1 MYRNKI
7 HVIIN
12 PSSAGGKTGRLRS
25 QIIVAIEK
33 HLGNSSTLFVTEK
46 PLDAERSARA
56 AVTNGCDLVL
66 GVGGDGTIH
75 EIINGMFAGGHLI
88 NGDCQLGIIS
98 SGSGQGLAQSMD
110 LPRQID
116 EQVQV
121 IADGA
126 SRAIDVGKI
135 TLDQTKNGQAE
146 RHFVNECQIGI
157 GASVVKH
164 VQLKQK
170 RYGGLIGYGFGSLS
184 VLLHHPNQQMT
195 LVIDDNQE
203 ITQAFTG
210 ISIGNGAKTAG
221 GMQLTPEA
229 TLDDAILDVLVM
241 REQSVLQ
248 RLQNFPKIYSGRHLR
263 STKFGY
269 YKARRIDISSAE
281 HVLVAADGEIVGT
294 VPCTIELLPA
304 ALRVRCIQTD
314 KESVHADSNKQHTET
329 RV

>member
-1 MYRNKI
+1 MYSNKI

-12 PSSAGGKTGRLRS
+12 PSSAGGKTGTKKS
-25 QIIVAIEK
+25 QIIAAIEK
-33 HLGNSSTLFVTEK
+33 HLGNSSSLCVTK
-46 PLDAERSARA
+46 NPLDAERSARA
-56 AVTNGCDLVL
+56 AVTTGCDLVV

-75 EIINGMFAGGHLI
+75 EIINGLFTEDHLI
-88 NGDCQLGIIS
+88 NEHCELGIIS
-98 SGSGQGLAQSMD
+98 SGSGQGLAHSMD
-110 LPRQID
+110 LPRSID
-116 EQVQV
+116 EQVCV

-135 TLDQTKNGQAE
+135 TSRGTGGEPAE
-146 RHFVNECQIGI
+146 CYFVNECQIGL
-157 GASVVKH
+157 GAAVVKH

-170 RYGGLIGYGFGSLS
+170 RYGGLIAYGLGSLS

-221 GMQLTPEA
+221 GMRLTPEA
-229 TLDDAILDVLVM
+229 TLDDAILDVLVI

-263 STKFGY
+263 SAKFGY
-269 YKARRIDISSAE
+269 YKAQRIHISSTE
-281 HVLVAADGEIVGT
+281 QVLVAADGEIVGT

-304 ALRVRCIQTD
+304 ALRVRCTQTD
-314 KESVHADSNKQHTET
+314 GESLHADCD
-329 RV
+329 